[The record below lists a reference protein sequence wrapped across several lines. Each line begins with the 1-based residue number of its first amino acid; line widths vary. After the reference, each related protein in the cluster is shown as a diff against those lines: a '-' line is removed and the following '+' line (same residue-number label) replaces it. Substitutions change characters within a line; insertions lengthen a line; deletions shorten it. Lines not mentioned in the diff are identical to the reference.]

1 MTSSTE
7 QPTDTSSLRSF
18 PGWRVAAGCLFVLLI
33 NAGLAFSGLS
43 VYLNACSKEQD
54 WPLSSISLAVTIFFI
69 VGGLFGLVAARLIT
83 RYDVRAVIIAGA
95 VIAGG
100 SLALVGQVTSQWQLY
115 VAYAVF
121 VIG

>member
-18 PGWRVAAGCLFVLLI
+18 PGWRVVAGCLFVLLI

-54 WPLSSISLAVTIFFI
+54 WPLSSISFAVTI
-69 VGGLFGLVAARLIT
+69 LF
-83 RYDVRAVIIAGA
+83 IAGA